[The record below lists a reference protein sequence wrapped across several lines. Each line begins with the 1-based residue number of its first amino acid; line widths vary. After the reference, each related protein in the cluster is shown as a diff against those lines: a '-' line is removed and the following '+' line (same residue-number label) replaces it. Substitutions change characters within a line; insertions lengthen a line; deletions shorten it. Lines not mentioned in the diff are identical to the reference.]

1 LYPGL
6 QGRPDLVIGGE
17 REKLY
22 KVLVQ
27 AGKRLDWIL
36 ARRSRILPPALLAAS
51 FTFLLVWSW
60 RRWPDIL
67 IDFGREL
74 YIPWQIGSGK
84 VLYRDIEHIFGP
96 LSSYFHAALFKLFG
110 ASLLVLSVSNA
121 CLLAGCLGL
130 LYAFVGRFADRM
142 AAWVSCAFVIF
153 VLAFSQYIYLSNYN
167 FISPYSH
174 EATHG
179 VILSVIL
186 IYQLSNHLR
195 QGRRLSL
202 VYAGLAFGLVFL
214 TKTEIF
220 AADVAAVFTYFASR
234 VWAGQ
239 RSIRKQPAA
248 GNRSALAGHQPRE
261 AMMPGTRA
269 GWLWSRARQEAS
281 NLSLFLFSALVPI
294 LGFFAYFSV
303 VLPFVDAAK
312 AVATPWAVLL
322 RTDIPSNRF
331 YVLSMGLDD
340 VGGNALRAAAAA
352 AAVLLVL
359 LVGVLL
365 SFLKTGIKA
374 KFIRSMAAAAVLA
387 AVAYSSPF
395 PVTRALPILVLL
407 ALVTIAVRFRRAG
420 FAEGGYRLN
429 SLLLWGVFSACLL
442 AKMLLNA
449 RIHHYG
455 FYLSLPS
462 IVLLLGILFHTVP
475 LAVRKRGGDWRFFR
489 LWALAILA
497 VFVGHY
503 FMLSRAIYQGKNHP
517 FGRGLDTILAFN
529 PQLDPRVLPTTRALE
544 WLSSRLQPEETFV
557 VLPEG
562 VMLNYQAKRL
572 NPTRHISF
580 TYPEILAHGEDRI
593 LKDLIE
599 RPPNYIV
606 VIQRDVREYGIDD
619 FGDDP
624 RYGKKIMSWVEEAYA
639 PCQAF
644 GTVPFEKGN
653 FGLRILKRTTP

>member
-1 LYPGL
+1 MLG
-6 QGRPDLVIGGE
+6 
-17 REKLY
+17 
-22 KVLVQ
+22 
-27 AGKRLDWIL
+27 
-36 ARRSRILPPALLAAS
+36 RRSRILPPAFLAAL

-96 LSSYFHAALFKLFG
+96 LSSYFHAAVFKLFG

-121 CLLAGCLGL
+121 VLLAGFLVL
-130 LYAFVGRFADRM
+130 VYTFVGRIADRM
-142 AAWVSCAFVIF
+142 TAWVSCAFVIF
-153 VLAFSQYIYLSNYN
+153 VLAFSQYVYISNYN

-186 IYQLSNHLR
+186 IYQMSNHLR

-202 VYAGLAFGLVFL
+202 VFAGLALGLVFL

-220 AADVAAVFTYFASR
+220 AADLAAVFTFFALRIS
-234 VWAGQ
+234 AGY
-239 RSIRKQPAA
+239 RRFRKQAFAEGSPTGLPERA
-248 GNRSALAGHQPRE
+248 PRE
-261 AMMPGTRA
+261 SQVLGRQA
-269 GWLWSRARQEAS
+269 GWLWSRGSREAL
-281 NLSLFLFSALVPI
+281 NLGLFWASALVPV
-294 LGFFAYFSV
+294 LGFFAYFAA

-340 VGGNALRAAAAA
+340 VGGNAFRAAAAA
-352 AAVLLVL
+352 AVVLLVL
-359 LVGVLL
+359 LVGILL

-374 KFIRSMAAAAVLA
+374 KFVRSMAAATVLG

-395 PVTRALPILVLL
+395 PATRALPILVLL
-407 ALVTIAVRFRRAG
+407 ALVAIAVRFRRAS

-449 RIHHYG
+449 RLHHYG
-455 FYLSLPS
+455 FYLALPS
-462 IVLLLGILFHTVP
+462 VVLFMVMLFHTVP
-475 LAVRKRGGDWRFFR
+475 AAIRKRGGDWRFFR

-503 FMLSRAIYQGKNHP
+503 FLLSRALYQGKDYP
-517 FGRGLDTILAFN
+517 FGPGPDTILAFS

-544 WLSSRLQPEETFV
+544 WLSSLKPEETFV

-593 LKDLIE
+593 LKDLIG
-599 RPPNYIV
+599 RPPDYFV
-606 VIQRDVREYGIDD
+606 VIQRDVREYGIGE

-639 PCQAF
+639 PSQAF
-644 GTVPFEKGN
+644 GKVPFEKGG
-653 FGLRILKRTTP
+653 FGLRILKRATPEKLGAVPLSR